1 MLEGPGWHAWSL
13 LSDGSSGTVTEQSPA
28 WCFLLWAPGDGGRGG
43 RAAGAQEL
51 CVLAEIPYLS
61 DSQFPR

>member
-13 LSDGSSGTVTEQSPA
+13 LSDGFRHRHRAEPSMVLPA
-28 WCFLLWAPGDGGRGG
+28 VGSRGWVGGG